1 MVAALLQ
8 DDLADEL
15 KEILKDFRLKDP
27 RGNLSGVNVFRQN
40 LPIPESLMQEDI
52 PEELLEN
59 GLADD
64 ITAEDPYPYIV
75 VNVADGEIKDESS
88 AQTVNTVLQIGVF
101 EDAFEKQ
108 GHKDVMNIISDIY
121 ERFAKRP
128 VLNGRYTVQYPVLWT
143 LQEEESYPYYF
154 GGIYLSWEVAAVRR
168 EDRFA

>member
-75 VNVADGEIKDESS
+75 VKVADGEIKDESS

-128 VLNGRYTVQYPVLWT
+128 VLNGRYT
-143 LQEEESYPYYF
+143 
-154 GGIYLSWEVAAVRR
+154 GGCGSKEGG
-168 EDRFA
+168 